1 MSEKPTQQQNTY
13 AAGRLHVVK
22 VAQSSVIT
30 YSLG

>member
-1 MSEKPTQQQNTY
+1 MSEKPTQQNTF
-13 AAGRLHVVK
+13 AAGRLHIVK